1 MEKIQEINQ
10 HIKDGVEQWANI
22 MLTADADEWACELDY
37 TKEDLMNSLLIMN
50 HIASNIG
57 IKNGTI
63 RDENHA
69 TILGIKL
76 RALIIEITSIDPH
89 AAINHKID
97 E

>member
-1 MEKIQEINQ
+1 MEKIKEINQ

-22 MLTADADEWACELDY
+22 MLTADADEWSYQLDY

-57 IKNGTI
+57 IKNGTV
-63 RDENHA
+63 RDENHSLV
-69 TILGIKL
+69 LGTKL
-76 RALIIEITSIDPH
+76 RALIIEMTSIDPH
-89 AAINHKID
+89 TALNHKID